1 MIKLY
6 KGDAKLNEYMH
17 EEYNEEYDEED
28 NNVLV
33 ESLGSAYK
41 IYLDKDI
48 EEPSKYRNIL
58 QCLELATALDRITF
72 YISSDGGELPS
83 GTMIANAIRET
94 QAYTTSVIETCAC
107 SAASLI
113 PMVTDN
119 LIMKPH
125 SFIMV
130 HSASYY
136 FGDEL
141 QKVKKYVDFQH
152 ERIYHLFNA
161 FYKGFLTNS
170 EIEDMVNNSSEMW
183 IGPEDAMKRFLKRKQ
198 YLRYVNT
205 NERIKNDK
213 QL

>member
-1 MIKLY
+1 M
-6 KGDAKLNEYMH
+6 DEYV
-17 EEYNEEYDEED
+17 EEYEEED

-48 EEPSKYRNIL
+48 GEPSKYRNIL
-58 QCLELATALDRITF
+58 QCLESATMMDRITF
-72 YISSDGGELPS
+72 HISSDGGEVQS
-83 GTMIANAIRET
+83 GAMIANAIEET
-94 QAYTTSVIETCAC
+94 QAHTISIVETHAC

-113 PMVTDN
+113 PMVTDE

-125 SFIMV
+125 SFIMI

-152 ERIYHLFNA
+152 ERIHHLFNA

-205 NERIKNDK
+205 NERIKNDQ

>member
-1 MIKLY
+1 M
-6 KGDAKLNEYMH
+6 DEYV
-17 EEYNEEYDEED
+17 EECGEEED
-28 NNVLV
+28 SNVLV
-33 ESLGSAYK
+33 ESIGSAYK

-48 EEPSKYRNIL
+48 GEPSKYRNIL
-58 QCLELATALDRITF
+58 QCLELATVFDRITF
-72 YISSDGGELPS
+72 YISSDGGDLPS

-94 QAYTTSVIETCAC
+94 RATTTSIVETCAC

-161 FYKGFLTNS
+161 FYKGFLTDG

-198 YLRYVNT
+198 YLRF
-205 NERIKNDK
+205 
-213 QL
+213 